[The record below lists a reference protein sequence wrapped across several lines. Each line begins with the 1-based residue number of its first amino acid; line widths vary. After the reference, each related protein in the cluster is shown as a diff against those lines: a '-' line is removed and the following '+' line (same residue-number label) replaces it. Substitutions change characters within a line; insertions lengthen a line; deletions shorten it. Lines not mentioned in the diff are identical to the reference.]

1 MRWIM
6 PGNVLTSPENE
17 GCGSASQ
24 LFCNEKGRQICAG
37 GALLL
42 RQSRSPEPVQCV
54 HRTADRNI
62 NPNPRFGKT
71 ESSTSDPTKGEQ
83 KIITGTPAFGK
94 YLLHSNFQPSQ
105 NETLAKA
112 V

>member
-1 MRWIM
+1 M
-6 PGNVLTSPENE
+6 PGNVTTSP
-17 GCGSASQ
+17 GKQGLRLSSQ
-24 LFCNEKGRQICAG
+24 LICNEKGRQICAG

-54 HRTADRNI
+54 NRTADRNI

-83 KIITGTPAFGK
+83 KIITGTLGFGK
-94 YLLHSNFQPSQ
+94 YLLHSNFQRSQ
-105 NETLAKA
+105 NETLANA